1 MSASLNDRFAH
12 VAALR
17 APQERKPLP
26 AKRSSEVSGES
37 DCLAELLG
45 AVVAR
50 NRYGE
55 HLQVRRWYASPE
67 AEGLAPTKH
76 ALRLLLPVKAG
87 KPAAAHER
95 VADPAEWLFLDTETT
110 GLAGGTGTY
119 AFLVG
124 VAWWEAGG
132 LQVEQFF
139 MRDYSEEHSLLLELS
154 RHLAERRVLVTFNG
168 KSFDWPLL
176 ETRYLMTRA
185 IAPHTP
191 LAHLDL
197 LYPARQ
203 LWRLRL
209 GSVRLTE
216 LERHVLG
223 SDRLGWD
230 RRDDLDAAFIPQIYF
245 DYLRGG
251 PPERLTSVFR
261 HNQMDLRGL
270 AALAGRIFALLSE
283 PEASSDDEIHA
294 WEFYGLARLL
304 LRRGEPSKARLLYE
318 RALDAGL
325 SAAMDRAARREL
337 ARLAKR
343 ERDFAR
349 ANALWE
355 DLLQCSS
362 HRTGRAR
369 PARNFAEKMGAAS
382 SAPTGGIAAR
392 RVVSESVGAQHAVPL
407 RRDYETA
414 SNNSVSSL
422 DTVLEAYEQLAIYY
436 EHRAREPARAAGLT
450 REALARLRSSL
461 RAGRLEPGRYRRWQT
476 RLEHRLARL
485 MRRTQ
490 AEDRGP
496 LFEPASAEAGSHPRE
511 SNREAARGEIHP
523 RTRRI

>member
-1 MSASLNDRFAH
+1 MSANLNDRFAH

-17 APQERKPLP
+17 SLRKRESPLAERT
-26 AKRSSEVSGES
+26 SEVPGES

-67 AEGLAPTKH
+67 AEGLAPTPH
-76 ALRLLLPVKAG
+76 ALRLLLPGKAG

-95 VADPAEWLFLDTETT
+95 MADPAEWLFLDTETT

-139 MRDYSEEHSLLLELS
+139 MRDYGEEHSLLLELS
-154 RHLAERRVLVTFNG
+154 RRLAERRVLVTFNG
-168 KSFDWPLL
+168 KGFDWPLL

-185 IAPHTP
+185 IAPRPP

-223 SDRLGWD
+223 PRRLGWD

-251 PPERLTSVFR
+251 PPERLASVFR

-270 AALAGRIFALLSE
+270 AALAGKIFALLSE
-283 PEASSDDEIHA
+283 PETSSHSEIHA
-294 WEFYGLARLL
+294 LELYGLSRLL
-304 LRRGEPSKARLLYE
+304 LRRGEASKARLLYE

-325 SAAMDRAARREL
+325 PAATARAARREL

-355 DLLQCSS
+355 ELLQ
-362 HRTGRAR
+362 
-369 PARNFAEKMGAAS
+369 MGAAS
-382 SAPTGGIAAR
+382 SAPTSGIAAR
-392 RVVSESVGAQHAVPL
+392 RILSECAGAQHAVPL
-407 RRDYETA
+407 RPDYQTA
-414 SNNSVSSL
+414 SSSSDSGL

-436 EHRAREPARAAGLT
+436 EHRAHEPARAAELT
-450 REALARLRSSL
+450 REALVRLRSRL
-461 RAGRLEPGRYRRWQT
+461 RAGRLEPSRYRRWQA

-485 MRRTQ
+485 MRGTQ
-490 AEDRGP
+490 PEDRRP
-496 LFEPASAEAGSHPRE
+496 LFEPASAEAGSNTGE
-511 SNREAARGEIHP
+511 SNREAARGEKHP
-523 RTRRI
+523 RARRI